1 MFNRLHIYSVHR
13 KPGSALPEEVKF
25 VKEGFSFPAFFLML
39 VWLLYQRLWLVAGG
53 VFAVQL
59 ALYALKVQH
68 MLHPVSVAAAQLGVQ
83 VMVGFM
89 ANDWLRSRLKRQG
102 YITADIVTGDSKLRA
117 EQRYFERLLAPQ
129 AALG

>member
-13 KPGSALPEEVKF
+13 KPGSATPEEVRF
-25 VKEGFSFPAFFLML
+25 VKEGFSFPAFFLMV
-39 VWLLYQRLWLVAGG
+39 VWLLYQRLWLAAAG

-59 ALYALKVQH
+59 ALYALKAEHV
-68 MLHPVSVAAAQLGVQ
+68 LHPISIGMAQLGVQ
-83 VMVGFM
+83 AVVGFT
-89 ANDWLRSRLKRQG
+89 ANDWLRARLKRQG

-129 AALG
+129 SVFS